1 MNPHD
6 EDEISRFALKL
17 TDKITDKIEDEMPV
31 LLHDPRIGSDY
42 AGDRI
47 YLALKVVLMELN
59 DIAEIDELEIVSGGN
74 G

>member
-6 EDEISRFALKL
+6 EDEISRFALKMAA
-17 TDKITDKIEDEMPV
+17 KITDRLEDEMPV

-47 YLALKVVLMELN
+47 YLALKAVLMELN